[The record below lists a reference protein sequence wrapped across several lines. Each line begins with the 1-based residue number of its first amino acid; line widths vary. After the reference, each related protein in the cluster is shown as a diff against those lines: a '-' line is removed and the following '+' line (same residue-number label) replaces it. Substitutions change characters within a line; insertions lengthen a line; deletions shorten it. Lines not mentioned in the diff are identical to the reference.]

1 MKTNSKSLKP
11 IEKPF
16 HWKHYEGQIILLN
29 VRWYCSYGLSY
40 RNLVEIMAER
50 GLNVVHTTIMRWVH
64 EYAPQIDKKLR
75 PHLKRTDKS
84 WRMDETY
91 IKVKGKWTYLYRAV
105 DKKGN
110 TLDFLLRAKRDAKA
124 ATRFFKKA
132 LKSKHTQM
140 PRVINI
146 DKNPALSCSLEQL
159 KREGV
164 LPEELE
170 IRPVKYLN
178 NIVEQDHRFIK
189 KITKPCLG
197 FQSIRTASKTISGIE
212 AMHMLWK
219 GQLRRSFSGGFSRA
233 ETVNKLFGLTA

>member
-1 MKTNSKSLKP
+1 MKTNQKTLKP
-11 IEKPF
+11 NETPF

-29 VRWYCSYGLSY
+29 VRWYCCYGLSY
-40 RNLVEIMAER
+40 RNLVEIMEER

-64 EYAPQIDKKLR
+64 EYAPQIDKKIR

-105 DKKGN
+105 DKNGN

-124 ATRFFKKA
+124 ATRFFKKV
-132 LKSKHTQM
+132 LKVRHTQI

-159 KREGV
+159 KSEGL
-164 LPEELE
+164 LPEKMK

-189 KITKPCLG
+189 KITKPDLG

-219 GQLRRSFSGGFSRA
+219 GQLLRSFSGGFSRA
-233 ETVNKLFGLTA
+233 ETVNKLFGLSA

>member
-1 MKTNSKSLKP
+1 M
-11 IEKPF
+11 
-16 HWKHYEGQIILLN
+16 
-29 VRWYCSYGLSY
+29 
-40 RNLVEIMAER
+40 VEMMEER
-50 GLNVVHTTIMRWVH
+50 GLDLAHTTIMRWVH
-64 EYAPQIDKKLR
+64 EYAPQIDKKIR

-91 IKVKGKWTYLYRAV
+91 VKVKGKWTYLYRAV
-105 DKKGN
+105 DKHGN

-124 ATRFFKKA
+124 TTRFFKKV
-132 LKSKHTQM
+132 LKAKHTQT

-159 KREGV
+159 KSDAVFPGKM
-164 LPEELE
+164 E

-212 AMHMLWK
+212 AMHMFWK
-219 GQLRRSFSGGFSRA
+219 GQLRRSFAAGLSRA
-233 ETVNKLFGLTA
+233 QIVNKLFVLTA

>member
-1 MKTNSKSLKP
+1 MKSNKKSLKSSQN
-11 IEKPF
+11 PF
-16 HWKHYEGQIILLN
+16 HWKHYESEIILLN

-40 RNLVEIMAER
+40 RNLAEMMEER
-50 GLNVVHTTIMRWVH
+50 GMNLHHTTIMRWVH
-64 EYAPQIDKKLR
+64 EYAPQIDKKIR

-84 WRMDETY
+84 WRVDETY

-105 DKKGN
+105 DKNGN

-124 ATRFFKKA
+124 ASRFFRKVLKA
-132 LKSKHTQM
+132 NHTQT
-140 PRVINI
+140 PQVINI

-159 KREGV
+159 KSEGV
-164 LPEELE
+164 LTEQME

-189 KITKPCLG
+189 KVTKPCLG
-197 FQSIRTASKTISGIE
+197 FQSVRTASKTISGIE

-219 GQLRRSFSGGFSRA
+219 GQLQRSFSAGLSRA
-233 ETVNKLFGLTA
+233 QIVNKLFGLAA

>member
-1 MKTNSKSLKP
+1 MKTNQKSQKP

-16 HWKHYEGQIILLN
+16 HWKHYEGKIILLN

-40 RNLVEIMAER
+40 RNLVEIMEER

-64 EYAPQIDKKLR
+64 EYAPQIDKKIRL
-75 PHLKRTDKS
+75 HLKRTDKS

-105 DKKGN
+105 DKNGN

-132 LKSKHTQM
+132 LNAEHTQM
-140 PRVINI
+140 PRVINV

-159 KREGV
+159 KNEGL
-164 LPEELE
+164 LPEKME

-219 GQLRRSFSGGFSRA
+219 GQLRRSFSAGFSRA
-233 ETVNKLFGLTA
+233 QIVNKLFGISA